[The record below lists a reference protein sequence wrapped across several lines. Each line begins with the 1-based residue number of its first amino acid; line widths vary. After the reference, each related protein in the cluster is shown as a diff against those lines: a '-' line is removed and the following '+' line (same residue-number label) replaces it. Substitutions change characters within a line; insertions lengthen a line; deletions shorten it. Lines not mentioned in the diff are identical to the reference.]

1 MEHHGH
7 ILSFQTWNAD
17 CNWGKEKPWL
27 DAASLKTVLAD
38 HVIETNA
45 FQRLAKNCYIE
56 VSASSSVYTTIL
68 YIWQVWN
75 SNMLMDG
82 FIGQAEVTAPINP
95 SYVQVEL
102 PLFGRRKEKS
112 VEKQGRLIIQV
123 YSDDDLTS
131 I

>member
-1 MEHHGH
+1 
-7 ILSFQTWNAD
+7 
-17 CNWGKEKPWL
+17 
-27 DAASLKTVLAD
+27 
-38 HVIETNA
+38 
-45 FQRLAKNCYIE
+45 
-56 VSASSSVYTTIL
+56 
-68 YIWQVWN
+68 
-75 SNMLMDG
+75 MLMDG